1 MAKGTPVVKQTFQ
14 TFLLNAVFLFLNAAP
29 LVTAQ
34 AAEPGEVFKDCPV
47 CPEMVVIPAGEF
59 VMGSDKTESGHLDE
73 KPQHKV
79 KISKP
84 LAVAKFE
91 TSFALWDACTAEGK
105 CPKADDGGIGRGN
118 FPVINVSWLD
128 AHAYVAWLSA
138 KTGKTYRLL
147 SESEFEYAA
156 RGGTQ
161 TPWYWGGMSEKNKS
175 CDYANFHDE
184 TSKAAHPNYVWSH
197 ALCNDGAAEN
207 NEIGK
212 YKANPFG
219 LHDMLGNV
227 REWVEDC
234 HQGGYKAAPEDG
246 SVRAMQGE
254 CEKRVVRG
262 GGWMDGPLTARS
274 AYRYSEKEDLRNY
287 QVGFRVVVELP

>member
-1 MAKGTPVVKQTFQ
+1 
-14 TFLLNAVFLFLNAAP
+14 
-29 LVTAQ
+29 
-34 AAEPGEVFKDCPV
+34 
-47 CPEMVVIPAGEF
+47 
-59 VMGSDKTESGHLDE
+59 
-73 KPQHKV
+73 
-79 KISKP
+79 
-84 LAVAKFE
+84 
-91 TSFALWDACTAEGK
+91 
-105 CPKADDGGIGRGN
+105 
-118 FPVINVSWLD
+118 VINVSWLD

-161 TPWYWGGMSEKNKS
+161 TPWFWGGMSEKNKS

-219 LHDMLGNV
+219 LLDMLGNV

-287 QVGFRVVVELP
+287 QVGFRVAVKLP